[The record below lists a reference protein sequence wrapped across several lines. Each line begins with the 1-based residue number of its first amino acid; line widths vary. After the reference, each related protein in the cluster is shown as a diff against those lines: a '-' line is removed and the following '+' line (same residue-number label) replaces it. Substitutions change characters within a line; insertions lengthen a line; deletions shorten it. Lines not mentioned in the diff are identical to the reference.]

1 MKNAPK
7 HKHTVESE
15 WHGNSEAA
23 PGTEA
28 EGDLPIREV
37 SGTAAFRRS
46 GRMARRKTSENG
58 M

>member
-7 HKHTVESE
+7 HKLTVDSE
-15 WHGNSEAA
+15 WHGYSEAA

-37 SGTAAFRRS
+37 PGTAVFRRS
-46 GRMARRKTSENG
+46 GRIARRKTSESG